1 MKNLLILL
9 TLLFA
14 FHTNAQNSNPNK
26 VHQLVTGGGHN
37 FKVIGIESYAFI
49 DSLFSHFPQTKR
61 KGYIWKFKN
70 VHIPGIENPVT
81 LQVHQGLSGGA
92 VRNDIDTTI
101 CKPGSYFNTFTSEKY
116 KQKRLSQSPASES
129 PAILIYIKRGRN
141 YVVSSKSEVE
151 LIRNYLSSIY
161 QE

>member
-1 MKNLLILL
+1 MKNLLIIL
-9 TLLFA
+9 TLLFVFNA
-14 FHTNAQNSNPNK
+14 NAQNTNINK
-26 VHQLVTGGGHN
+26 VNQLVTGGGHN
-37 FKVIGIESYAFI
+37 FEVIGIESYAFI

-70 VHIPGIENPVT
+70 VHVPGIENPVT
-81 LQVHQGLSGGA
+81 LQVHQGLSGGS
-92 VRNDIDTTI
+92 VNNNVDTTI

-141 YVVSSKSEVE
+141 YVVSSKSESE
-151 LIRNYLSSIY
+151 LIRNYLLSIY
-161 QE
+161 EE